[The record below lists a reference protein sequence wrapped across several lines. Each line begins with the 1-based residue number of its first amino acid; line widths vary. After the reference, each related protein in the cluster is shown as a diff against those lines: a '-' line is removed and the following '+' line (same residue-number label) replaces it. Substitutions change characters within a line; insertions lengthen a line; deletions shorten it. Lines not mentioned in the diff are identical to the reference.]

1 MKYSSLLLS
10 ICLIPMAY
18 FSSPDASYQASNTV
32 VVQIQDF
39 DSKKNMAVYTLFDND
54 QNVVVVNSCD
64 VLGLVVLD
72 LREGADMTRLE
83 AKAYVNVKVK
93 DIFSSEQFQVR
104 DDMEAMQVLMDCR
117 AEMQRQLVPSAE

>member
-1 MKYSSLLLS
+1 
-10 ICLIPMAY
+10 
-18 FSSPDASYQASNTV
+18 
-32 VVQIQDF
+32 
-39 DSKKNMAVYTLFDND
+39 MAVYTLFDND